1 MPPAGLSCAAG
12 GRPWQANSP
21 AAAGPFWAPRYHSD
35 KNAYYLAATETTIT
49 EAPVQDEIYYGG
61 QASVE
66 LRTHTE
72 VTSPAAEARL
82 KHRADVVRH
91 KGRYAL
97 INHNRTPY
105 QAMVED
111 LLFLR
116 NVLAGAGLD
125 YLLVRGNNDR
135 PVIALDWKNRKKLRA
150 ALVDACRNEPVYSMT
165 VDAKKKSSVLVA
177 DGELSPNRQ
186 ARIFRL
192 YRPRVEPAGGF
203 EFGSSAGVQI
213 ELWSFDGSQIT
224 LPIENSLTR
233 RTMLA
238 QDAVRGTV
246 ERYGH
251 TWPTIENMFA
261 DHASDIS
268 FDIDLVFS
276 WVDGSSPEYIAAR
289 RSQQQ
294 GVVLGEGDDHEARFR
309 QINEL
314 KYALRSVYMFAPW
327 VRRIFI
333 ATDSPAPEWL
343 AEHPSVTIVRS
354 EEFFADP
361 SVLPT
366 HNSQAVECQLHN
378 IEGLS
383 EHFLYSNDDMFF
395 GRPVGPDMFF
405 TPGGITK
412 FIEAETRI
420 GLGDNDAERSGFEN
434 AARVNRKLLWNRFG
448 RITTRH
454 LEHTAAP
461 LRRSVVATMER
472 EFPDEFRKTAA
483 SRFRAADNISV
494 TNSFYH
500 YYALLTGRAVTQT
513 AAKVRYVDTTMRV
526 GLNYLPKLLA
536 KRNMDFFCLN
546 DGSFPEVPADE
557 RAQLVTDFLE
567 KYYPIK
573 APWEI

>member
-1 MPPAGLSCAAG
+1 M
-12 GRPWQANSP
+12 
-21 AAAGPFWAPRYHSD
+21 PFWGSRYYSG
-35 KNAYYLAATETTIT
+35 KNAYHLPATETTIT

-66 LRTHTE
+66 PRTHAE

-82 KHRADVVRH
+82 KHRPDVVRH

-97 INHNRTPY
+97 INHNRTPF

-116 NVLAGAGLD
+116 GVLAGENLD

-135 PVIALDWKNRKKLRA
+135 PVIALDWKDRKKLRA
-150 ALVDACRNEPVYSMT
+150 ALVGACRNEPVYSMT

-177 DGELSPNRQ
+177 DGDLSPNRQ

-192 YRPRVEPAGGF
+192 YRPRVEPDGGF

-213 ELWSFDGSQIT
+213 ELWSFEGDQLI

-233 RTMLA
+233 RTMQS

-276 WVDGSSPEYIAAR
+276 WVDGSSPDYIAAR
-289 RSQQQ
+289 RAQQK
-294 GVVLGEGDDHEARFR
+294 GVVLGEGDDNEARFR

-327 VRRIFI
+327 IRRIFI

-343 AEHPSVTIVRS
+343 ADHPSVTIVRS

-361 SVLPT
+361 TVLPT

-405 TPGGITK
+405 TPGGVTK

-461 LRRSVVATMER
+461 LRRSVVARMER
-472 EFPDEFRKTAA
+472 EFPEEFQKTAG

-513 AAKVRYVDTTMRV
+513 AAKVRYVDTTARA

-557 RAQLVTDFLE
+557 RAEIVTDFLE

-573 APWEI
+573 APWEH

>member
-1 MPPAGLSCAAG
+1 M
-12 GRPWQANSP
+12 
-21 AAAGPFWAPRYHSD
+21 
-35 KNAYYLAATETTIT
+35 
-49 EAPVQDEIYYGG
+49 VQDEIYYGS
-61 QASVE
+61 QASVDA
-66 LRTHTE
+66 HDE
-72 VTSPAAEARL
+72 VTSAAAVARF
-82 KHRADVVRH
+82 RTRSDVVRRR
-91 KGRYAL
+91 GRYAL
-97 INHNRTPY
+97 INENRTPY

-111 LLFLR
+111 LMFIR
-116 NVLAGAGLD
+116 SVLADAGLD
-125 YLLVRGNNDR
+125 YLLVRGNNHR
-135 PVIALDWKNRKKLRA
+135 PVIAVDWKDRKELRD
-150 ALVDACRNEPVYSMT
+150 ALVEACRDEPFYSMS

-186 ARIFRL
+186 SRIFRL
-192 YRPRVEPAGGF
+192 YRPRVEPEGGF
-203 EFGSSAGVQI
+203 EFGASAGVQL
-213 ELWSFDGSQIT
+213 ELWSFEGDQLI

-289 RSQQQ
+289 RARMA
-294 GVVLGEGDDHEARFR
+294 GVVVGEGDDHEARFR
-309 QINEL
+309 QIDEL
-314 KYALRSVYMFAPW
+314 KYALRSIYMFAPW
-327 VRRIFI
+327 IRRIFI
-333 ATDSPAPEWL
+333 ATDSPAPVMAGGPPERDDRPQRGVL
-343 AEHPSVTIVRS
+343 RRPLGAAHAQFAGRGVPAAPHRGPLRALPVFERRHVLRPAPS
-354 EEFFADP
+354 
-361 SVLPT
+361 
-366 HNSQAVECQLHN
+366 
-378 IEGLS
+378 
-383 EHFLYSNDDMFF
+383 
-395 GRPVGPDMFF
+395 GPDMFF

-434 AARVNRKLLWNRFG
+434 AARVNRKLLWDRFG

-461 LRRSVVATMER
+461 LRRSVVAQMEQ
-472 EFPDEFRKTAA
+472 EFPAEFAKTAA
-483 SRFRAADNISV
+483 STFRAADNISV

-513 AAKVRYVDTTMRV
+513 AAKVRYVDTTARA

-546 DGSFPEVPADE
+546 DGSFPEVPAEE
-557 RAQLVTDFLE
+557 RAELVTEFLE

-573 APWEI
+573 APWEK

>member
-1 MPPAGLSCAAG
+1 
-12 GRPWQANSP
+12 
-21 AAAGPFWAPRYHSD
+21 
-35 KNAYYLAATETTIT
+35 
-49 EAPVQDEIYYGG
+49 
-61 QASVE
+61 
-66 LRTHTE
+66 
-72 VTSPAAEARL
+72 
-82 KHRADVVRH
+82 
-91 KGRYAL
+91 
-97 INHNRTPY
+97 
-105 QAMVED
+105 MVED
-111 LLFLR
+111 LLFIR
-116 NVLAGAGLD
+116 NVLANAGLD
-125 YLLVRGNNDR
+125 YLLVRGNNHR
-135 PVIALDWKNRKKLRA
+135 PVIALDWKDRKKLRA
-150 ALVDACRNEPVYSMT
+150 ALVEACRDEPVYSMT

-177 DGELSPNRQ
+177 DGELSINRQ
-186 ARIFRL
+186 SRIFRL
-192 YRPRVEPAGGF
+192 YRPRVEPDGGF

-213 ELWSFDGSQIT
+213 ELWSFEGNQLI

-233 RTMLA
+233 RTMLST
-238 QDAVRGTV
+238 DAVRGTV

-268 FDIDLVFS
+268 FDIDMVFS

-289 RSQQQ
+289 RARMA
-294 GVVLGEGDDHEARFR
+294 GVVVGEGDDHEARFR
-309 QINEL
+309 QIDEL

-333 ATDSPAPEWL
+333 ATDSPAPAWL
-343 AEHPSVTIVRS
+343 ADHPTVTIVRS

-366 HNSQAVECQLHN
+366 HNSQAVECQLHH

-395 GRPVGPDMFF
+395 GRAVGPDMFF
-405 TPGGITK
+405 TPGGVTK

-434 AARVNRKLLWNRFG
+434 AARVNRKLLWDRFG

-461 LRRSVVATMER
+461 LRRSIAATMEQ
-472 EFPDEFRKTAA
+472 EFPQEFAKTAA

-513 AAKVRYVDTTMRV
+513 AAKVRYVDTTARA
-526 GLNYLPKLLA
+526 GLNYLPKLLS

-546 DGSFPEVPADE
+546 DGSFPEVEAEE
-557 RAQLVTDFLE
+557 RAGLVTEFLE

-573 APWEI
+573 APWEK

>member
-1 MPPAGLSCAAG
+1 MLSRQDYHASKTSPPKH
-12 GRPWQANSP
+12 GRN
-21 AAAGPFWAPRYHSD
+21 
-35 KNAYYLAATETTIT
+35 TIT
-49 EAPVQDEIYYGG
+49 DVTVQDDIYYGAE
-61 QASVE
+61 ASEDVPALAE
-66 LRTHTE
+66 A
-72 VTSPAAEARL
+72 TSPAAVARL
-82 KHRADVVRH
+82 KHRPDVIRRS
-91 KGRYAL
+91 GRYAL
-97 INHNRTPY
+97 INNTRTPY

-116 NVLAGAGLD
+116 NVLDGAGLD

-135 PVIALDWKNRKKLRA
+135 PVIALDWKDRKKLRS
-150 ALVDACRNEPVYSMT
+150 ALVDACRNEPFYSMT
-165 VDAKKKSSVLVA
+165 VDAKKKMSVLVA
-177 DGELSPNRQ
+177 DGELSVNRQ

-192 YRPRVEPAGGF
+192 YRPRVEPEGGF
-203 EFGSSAGVQI
+203 EFGASAGVQV
-213 ELWSFDGSQIT
+213 ELWSFLDNEVI

-233 RTMLA
+233 RTMMA
-238 QDAVRGTV
+238 HEAVRGTV

-268 FDIDLVFS
+268 FDIDIVFS
-276 WVDGSSPEYIAAR
+276 WVDGTSPEYIAAR
-289 RSQQQ
+289 RARQAAA
-294 GVVLGEGDDHEARFR
+294 VLGEGDDHEARYR

-327 VRRIFI
+327 IRRIFI

-343 AEHPSVTIVRS
+343 NDHPSVTIVRS

-366 HNSQAVECQLHN
+366 HNSQAVECQLHH

-420 GLGDNDAERSGFEN
+420 GLGENDAERSGFEN

-461 LRRSVVATMER
+461 LRRSLVAQMEQ
-472 EFPDEFRKTAA
+472 EFPAEFASTAA
-483 SRFRAADNISV
+483 STFRAADNISV

-513 AAKVRYVDTTMRV
+513 AAKVRYVDTTLRS
-526 GLNYLPKLLA
+526 GLKLLPKLLK
-536 KRNMDFFCLN
+536 KRHMDFFCLN
-546 DGSFPEVPADE
+546 DGSFPEVPAEE
-557 RAQLVTDFLE
+557 RAEVVTQFLE
-567 KYYPIK
+567 QYYPIK
-573 APWEI
+573 APWEK

>member
-1 MPPAGLSCAAG
+1 MQVGT
-12 GRPWQANSP
+12 
-21 AAAGPFWAPRYHSD
+21 HSR
-35 KNAYYLAATETTIT
+35 KQSRRIEIT
-49 EAPVQDEIYYGG
+49 DALVQDEIYYGS
-61 QASVE
+61 QASVDA
-66 LRTHTE
+66 HDE
-72 VTSPAAEARL
+72 VTSAAAVARF
-82 KHRADVVRH
+82 RARQDVVRRR
-91 KGRYAL
+91 GRYGL
-97 INHNRTPY
+97 INENRTPY

-111 LLFLR
+111 LMFIR
-116 NVLAGAGLD
+116 SVLDGAGLD

-135 PVIALDWKNRKKLRA
+135 PVIAVDWKDRKELRD
-150 ALVDACRNEPVYSMT
+150 ALVEACHDEPFYSMS

-186 ARIFRL
+186 SRIFRL
-192 YRPRVEPAGGF
+192 YRPRVEPEGGF
-203 EFGSSAGVQI
+203 EFGASAGVQL
-213 ELWSFDGSQIT
+213 ELWSFEGDELI

-289 RSQQQ
+289 RARMA
-294 GVVLGEGDDHEARFR
+294 GVVVGEGDDHEARFR
-309 QINEL
+309 QIDEL

-327 VRRIFI
+327 IRRIFI
-333 ATDSPAPEWL
+333 ATDSPAPSWL
-343 AEHPSVTIVRS
+343 ADHPSVTIVRS

-361 SVLPT
+361 AVLPT
-366 HNSQAVECQLHN
+366 HNSQAVECQLHH
-378 IEGLS
+378 IQGLS

-395 GRPVGPDMFF
+395 GRAVGPDMFF

-420 GLGDNDAERSGFEN
+420 GLGDNDTERSGFEN
-434 AARVNRKLLWNRFG
+434 AARVNRKLLWDRFG

-461 LRRSVVATMER
+461 LRRSVVAQMEQ
-472 EFPDEFRKTAA
+472 EFPAEFAKTAA
-483 SRFRAADNISV
+483 STFRAADNISV

-513 AAKVRYVDTTMRV
+513 AAKVRYVDTTARA

-546 DGSFPEVPADE
+546 DGSFPEVPAEE
-557 RAQLVTDFLE
+557 RAELVTDFLE

-573 APWEI
+573 APWEK

>member
-1 MPPAGLSCAAG
+1 MQVRMPTST
-12 GRPWQANSP
+12 S
-21 AAAGPFWAPRYHSD
+21 
-35 KNAYYLAATETTIT
+35 TETTIT
-49 EAPVQDEIYYGG
+49 EAPVQDEVYYGG

-66 LRTHTE
+66 EQFHAE
-72 VTSPAAEARL
+72 ITSAAAEQRL
-82 KHRADVVRH
+82 RHRPDVVRH

-97 INHNRTPY
+97 INHTRTPY

-116 NVLAGAGLD
+116 NVLANAGLA

-135 PVIALDWKNRKKLRA
+135 PVLALDWKDRKKLRA
-150 ALVDACRNEPVYSMT
+150 ALVEACLDEPFYSMT
-165 VDAKKKSSVLVA
+165 VDAKKKTSVLVA
-177 DGELSPNRQ
+177 DGDLSPNRQ
-186 ARIFRL
+186 GRIFRL
-192 YRPRVEPAGGF
+192 YRPRVEPVGGF
-203 EFGSSAGVQI
+203 EFGASAGVQI
-213 ELWSFDGSQIT
+213 ELWSFEGEELI

-233 RTMLA
+233 RTMLR

-268 FDIDLVFS
+268 FDIDIVFS

-289 RSQQQ
+289 RAQQQ

-327 VRRIFI
+327 IRRIFI
-333 ATDSPAPEWL
+333 ATDSPAPAWL
-343 AEHPSVTIVRS
+343 ADHPAVTIVRS

-366 HNSQAVECQLHN
+366 HNSQAVECQLHR

-395 GRPVGPDMFF
+395 GRAVGPDMFF

-420 GLGDNDAERSGFEN
+420 GLGENAAERSGFEN

-461 LRRSVVATMER
+461 LRRSVVGHMEE
-472 EFPDEFRKTAA
+472 EFPEEFRKTAA

-513 AAKVRYVDTTMRV
+513 AAKVRYVDTTMRS
-526 GLNYLPKLLA
+526 GLKYLPKLLA

-546 DGSFPEVPADE
+546 DGSFPEVSSDE
-557 RAQLVTDFLE
+557 RAEVVTDFLE
-567 KYYPIK
+567 RYFPVK
-573 APWEI
+573 APWEK

>member
-1 MPPAGLSCAAG
+1 MQVRMPTST
-12 GRPWQANSP
+12 S
-21 AAAGPFWAPRYHSD
+21 S
-35 KNAYYLAATETTIT
+35 ETTIT
-49 EAPVQDEIYYGG
+49 EAPVQDEVYYGG

-66 LRTHTE
+66 EQFHAE
-72 VTSPAAEARL
+72 ITSAAAEQRL
-82 KHRADVVRH
+82 RHRPDVIRH

-97 INHNRTPY
+97 INDTRTPY

-116 NVLAGAGLD
+116 NVLANAGLA

-135 PVIALDWKNRKKLRA
+135 PVLALDWQDRKKLRA
-150 ALVDACRNEPVYSMT
+150 ALVEACRDEPFYSMT
-165 VDAKKKSSVLVA
+165 VDAKKKTSVLVA

-186 ARIFRL
+186 GRIFRL
-192 YRPRVEPAGGF
+192 YRPRVEPVGGF
-203 EFGSSAGVQI
+203 EFGASAGVQI
-213 ELWSFDGSQIT
+213 ELWSFEGEELT

-233 RTMLA
+233 RTLLR

-268 FDIDLVFS
+268 FDIDIVFS

-289 RSQQQ
+289 RAQQQ

-327 VRRIFI
+327 IRRIFI
-333 ATDSPAPEWL
+333 ATDSPAPAWL
-343 AEHPSVTIVRS
+343 AEHPAVTIVRS

-366 HNSQAVECQLHN
+366 HNSQAVECQLHH

-395 GRPVGPDMFF
+395 GRAVGPDMFF

-420 GLGDNDAERSGFEN
+420 GLGENAAERSGFEN

-461 LRRSVVATMER
+461 LRRSVVAQMEE
-472 EFPDEFRKTAA
+472 EFPAEFRKTAA

-500 YYALLTGRAVTQT
+500 YYALLMGRAVTQT
-513 AAKVRYVDTTMRV
+513 AAKVRYVDTTMRS
-526 GLNYLPKLLA
+526 GLKYLPKLLA

-546 DGSFPEVPADE
+546 DGSFPEVSADE
-557 RAQLVTDFLE
+557 RAEVVTDFLE
-567 KYYPIK
+567 RYFPIK
-573 APWEI
+573 APWEK

>member
-1 MPPAGLSCAAG
+1 MHV
-12 GRPWQANSP
+12 
-21 AAAGPFWAPRYHSD
+21 GPLQTTARRI
-35 KNAYYLAATETTIT
+35 TIT
-49 EAPVQDEIYYGG
+49 DALVQDEIYYGG
-61 QASVE
+61 QASDE
-66 LRTHTE
+66 GRSHAE
-72 VTSPAAEARL
+72 VTSPAAVARL
-82 KHRADVVRH
+82 KHRPDVVRH
-91 KGRYAL
+91 RGRYAL
-97 INHNRTPY
+97 INDTRTPY

-111 LLFLR
+111 LLFIR
-116 NVLAGAGLD
+116 NVLANAGLD
-125 YLLVRGNNDR
+125 YLLVRGNNHR
-135 PVIALDWKNRKKLRA
+135 PVIALDWKDRKKLKA
-150 ALVDACRNEPVYSMT
+150 ALVEACRNEPVYSMT

-177 DGELSPNRQ
+177 DGELSPSSQ

-192 YRPRVEPAGGF
+192 YRPRVEPDGGF

-213 ELWSFDGSQIT
+213 ELWSFEGNQLI

-233 RTMLA
+233 RTMLST
-238 QDAVRGTV
+238 DAVRGTV

-268 FDIDLVFS
+268 FDIDMVFS
-276 WVDGSSPEYIAAR
+276 WVDGSSPEYVAAR
-289 RSQQQ
+289 RAQMA
-294 GVVLGEGDDHEARFR
+294 GVVVGEGDDHEARFR

-343 AEHPSVTIVRS
+343 ADHPAVTIVRS

-366 HNSQAVECQLHN
+366 HNSQAVECQLHH

-395 GRPVGPDMFF
+395 GRAVGPDMFF

-461 LRRSVVATMER
+461 LRRSVAATMEQ
-472 EFPDEFRKTAA
+472 EFPQEFAKTAA

-513 AAKVRYVDTTMRV
+513 AAKVKYVDTTVRA
-526 GLNYLPKLLA
+526 GLNYLPKLLS

-546 DGSFPEVPADE
+546 DGSFPEVEADE
-557 RAQLVTDFLE
+557 RARLVTDFLE

-573 APWEI
+573 APWEK

>member
-1 MPPAGLSCAAG
+1 MQLENHAPPTA
-12 GRPWQANSP
+12 R
-21 AAAGPFWAPRYHSD
+21 RVD
-35 KNAYYLAATETTIT
+35 IT
-49 EAPVQDEIYYGG
+49 DALIQDEIYYGS
-61 QASVE
+61 QASE
-66 LRTHTE
+66 DNHAHAE
-72 VTSPAAEARL
+72 VTSPAAVARL
-82 KHRADVVRH
+82 RTRTDVVRRH
-91 KGRYAL
+91 GRYAL
-97 INHNRTPY
+97 INENRTPY

-111 LLFLR
+111 LLFVR
-116 NVLAGAGLD
+116 SVLDGAKLD

-135 PVIALDWKNRKKLRA
+135 PVIAVDWKNRRELRA
-150 ALVDACRNEPVYSMT
+150 ALVEACRDEPFYSMT

-177 DGELSPNRQ
+177 DGELSPSRQ

-192 YRPRVEPAGGF
+192 YRPHVEPHGGL
-203 EFGSSAGVQI
+203 EFGASAGVQL
-213 ELWSFDGSQIT
+213 ELWSFEGDQLI

-233 RTMLA
+233 RTLLA

-251 TWPTIENMFA
+251 AWPTIENMFA
-261 DHASDIS
+261 DHASDIN
-268 FDIDLVFS
+268 FDIDIVFS

-289 RSQQQ
+289 RARMA
-294 GVVLGEGDDHEARFR
+294 GVVVGEGDDHEARFR

-327 VRRIFI
+327 IRRIFI

-366 HNSQAVECQLHN
+366 HNSQAVECQLHH

-395 GRPVGPDMFF
+395 GRAVRPDMFF

-434 AARVNRKLLWNRFG
+434 AARVNRKLLWDRFG

-461 LRRSVVATMER
+461 LRRSVVSQMEE
-472 EFPDEFRKTAA
+472 EFPAEFAKTAA

-513 AAKVRYVDTTMRV
+513 AAKVRYVDTTARA
-526 GLNYLPKLLA
+526 GLNYLPKLLS

-546 DGSFPEVPADE
+546 DGSFPEVAAEE

-567 KYYPIK
+567 KYFPIK
-573 APWEI
+573 APWEK

>member
-1 MPPAGLSCAAG
+1 MQVERLTLTS
-12 GRPWQANSP
+12 
-21 AAAGPFWAPRYHSD
+21 
-35 KNAYYLAATETTIT
+35 TETTIT
-49 EAPVQDEIYYGG
+49 EAPVQDEVYYAG
-61 QASVE
+61 QPSSE
-66 LRTHTE
+66 EQFHSE
-72 VTSPAAEARL
+72 VTSAEAEQRFRL
-82 KHRADVVRH
+82 RPDVIRH
-91 KGRYAL
+91 KGRYAVV
-97 INHNRTPY
+97 NDNRTPY

-116 NVLAGAGLD
+116 NVLANAGLA

-135 PVIALDWKNRKKLRA
+135 PVIALGWRDRKKLRA
-150 ALVDACRNEPVYSMT
+150 ALVEACRDEPFYSMT
-165 VDAKKKSSVLVA
+165 VDAKKKTSVLVA
-177 DGELSPNRQ
+177 DGELSSNRQ

-192 YRPRVEPAGGF
+192 YRPRVEPVGGF
-203 EFGSSAGVQI
+203 EFGASAGVQI
-213 ELWSFDGSQIT
+213 ELWSFEGEQII

-233 RTMLA
+233 RTLLR

-251 TWPTIENMFA
+251 AWPTIENMFA

-268 FDIDLVFS
+268 FDVDLVFS

-289 RSQQQ
+289 RAQQKDA
-294 GVVLGEGDDHEARFR
+294 VLGEGDDHEARFR
-309 QINEL
+309 QIDEL

-327 VRRIFI
+327 IRRIFI
-333 ATDSPAPEWL
+333 ATDSPAPAWL

-366 HNSQAVECQLHN
+366 HNSQAVECQLHH
-378 IEGLS
+378 IDGLS

-395 GRPVGPDMFF
+395 GRPVSPDLFF

-420 GLGDNDAERSGFEN
+420 GLGDNAAERSGFEN

-461 LRRSVVATMER
+461 LRRSLIKQMEE
-472 EFPDEFRKTAA
+472 EFPEEFRKTAA

-513 AAKVRYVDTTMRV
+513 AAKVRYVDTTMRA
-526 GLNYLPKLLA
+526 GLNYLPKLLS

-546 DGSFPEVPADE
+546 DGSFPEVAADE
-557 RAQLVTDFLE
+557 RAELVTDFLE

-573 APWEI
+573 APWEK

>member
-1 MPPAGLSCAAG
+1 MQVRMPTST
-12 GRPWQANSP
+12 S
-21 AAAGPFWAPRYHSD
+21 
-35 KNAYYLAATETTIT
+35 TETTIT
-49 EAPVQDEIYYGG
+49 EAPVQDEVYYGG

-66 LRTHTE
+66 EQFHAE
-72 VTSPAAEARL
+72 ITSAAAEQRL
-82 KHRADVVRH
+82 RHRPDVVRH

-97 INHNRTPY
+97 INHTRTPY

-116 NVLAGAGLD
+116 NVLANAGLA

-135 PVIALDWKNRKKLRA
+135 PVLALDWKDRKKLRA
-150 ALVDACRNEPVYSMT
+150 ALVEACLDEPFYSMT
-165 VDAKKKSSVLVA
+165 VDAKKKTSVLVA
-177 DGELSPNRQ
+177 DGDLSPNRQ
-186 ARIFRL
+186 GRIFRL
-192 YRPRVEPAGGF
+192 YRPRVEPVGGF
-203 EFGSSAGVQI
+203 EFGASAGVQI
-213 ELWSFDGSQIT
+213 ELWSFEGEELI

-233 RTMLA
+233 RTMLR

-268 FDIDLVFS
+268 FDIDIVFS

-289 RSQQQ
+289 RAQQQ

-327 VRRIFI
+327 IRRIFI
-333 ATDSPAPEWL
+333 ATDSPAPAWL
-343 AEHPSVTIVRS
+343 ADHPAVTIVRS

-395 GRPVGPDMFF
+395 GRAVGPDMFF

-420 GLGDNDAERSGFEN
+420 GLGENAAERSGFEN

-461 LRRSVVATMER
+461 LRRSVVGHMEE
-472 EFPDEFRKTAA
+472 EFPEEFRKTAA

-513 AAKVRYVDTTMRV
+513 AAKVRYVDTTMRS
-526 GLNYLPKLLA
+526 GLKYLPKLLA

-546 DGSFPEVPADE
+546 DGSFPEVSSDE
-557 RAQLVTDFLE
+557 RAEVVTDFLE
-567 KYYPIK
+567 RYFPVK
-573 APWEI
+573 APWEK

>member
-1 MPPAGLSCAAG
+1 MQVGTLTLTS
-12 GRPWQANSP
+12 
-21 AAAGPFWAPRYHSD
+21 
-35 KNAYYLAATETTIT
+35 TETTIT
-49 EAPVQDEIYYGG
+49 EAPVQDEVYYGS

-66 LRTHTE
+66 EQFHAE
-72 VTSPAAEARL
+72 VTSAAAEQRL
-82 KHRADVVRH
+82 RHRPDVIRH

-97 INHNRTPY
+97 INYNRTPY

-116 NVLAGAGLD
+116 NVLAEAGLE

-135 PVIALDWKNRKKLRA
+135 PVIALDWKDRKKLRA
-150 ALVDACRNEPVYSMT
+150 ALVEACRDEPVYSMT
-165 VDAKKKSSVLVA
+165 VDAKKKVSVLVA
-177 DGELSPNRQ
+177 DGELSSNRQ

-192 YRPRVEPAGGF
+192 YRPRVEPVGGF
-203 EFGSSAGVQI
+203 EFGASAGVQI
-213 ELWSFDGSQIT
+213 ELWSFEGEELI

-233 RTMLA
+233 RTMLR

-268 FDIDLVFS
+268 FDVDLVFS

-289 RSQQQ
+289 RAQQKD
-294 GVVLGEGDDHEARFR
+294 VVLGEGDDHEARFR
-309 QINEL
+309 QIDEL
-314 KYALRSVYMFAPW
+314 KYALRSVYLFAPW
-327 VRRIFI
+327 IRRIFI
-333 ATDSPAPEWL
+333 ATDSPAPAWL
-343 AEHPSVTIVRS
+343 ADHPAVTIVRS
-354 EEFFADP
+354 EEFFSDP

-395 GRPVGPDMFF
+395 GRPVSPDLFF

-420 GLGDNDAERSGFEN
+420 GLGENAAERSGFEN

-461 LRRSVVATMER
+461 LRRSVVSRMER
-472 EFPDEFRKTAA
+472 EFPEEFRKTAA

-513 AAKVRYVDTTMRV
+513 SAKVRYVDTTMRT
-526 GLNYLPKLLA
+526 GLNYLPKLLS

-546 DGSFPEVPADE
+546 DGSFPEVHADE
-557 RAQLVTDFLE
+557 RAELVTDFLE
-567 KYYPIK
+567 KYFPIK
-573 APWEI
+573 APWEK

>member
-1 MPPAGLSCAAG
+1 MQLEIH
-12 GRPWQANSP
+12 
-21 AAAGPFWAPRYHSD
+21 APSTARRND
-35 KNAYYLAATETTIT
+35 IT
-49 EAPVQDEIYYGG
+49 DALIQDEIYYGS
-61 QASVE
+61 QASE
-66 LRTHTE
+66 DDHAHAE
-72 VTSPAAEARL
+72 VTSPAAVARL
-82 KHRADVVRH
+82 RTRPDIVRRH
-91 KGRYAL
+91 GRYAL
-97 INHNRTPY
+97 INDNRTPY

-111 LLFLR
+111 LLFVR
-116 NVLAGAGLD
+116 SVLAGAKLD

-135 PVIALDWKNRKKLRA
+135 PVIAVDWKNRRELRT
-150 ALVDACRNEPVYSMT
+150 ALVEACRDEPFYSMT

-186 ARIFRL
+186 GRIFRL
-192 YRPRVEPAGGF
+192 YRPRVEPEGGL
-203 EFGSSAGVQI
+203 EFGASAGVQL
-213 ELWSFDGSQIT
+213 ELWSFEGDQLI

-233 RTMLA
+233 RTLLA

-289 RSQQQ
+289 RARMA
-294 GVVLGEGDDHEARFR
+294 GVVVGEGDDHEARFR
-309 QINEL
+309 QIDEL

-327 VRRIFI
+327 IRRIFI
-333 ATDSPAPEWL
+333 ATDSPAPSWL
-343 AEHPSVTIVRS
+343 ADHPSVTIVRS

-366 HNSQAVECQLHN
+366 HNSQAVESQLHH

-395 GRPVGPDMFF
+395 GRAVRPDMFF

-434 AARVNRKLLWNRFG
+434 AARVNRKLLWDRFG

-461 LRRSVVATMER
+461 LRRSVVAQMEQ
-472 EFPDEFRKTAA
+472 EFPAEFAKTAA
-483 SRFRAADNISV
+483 SRFRGADNISV

-513 AAKVRYVDTTMRV
+513 AAKVRYVDTTARA
-526 GLNYLPKLLA
+526 GLNYLPKLLS

-546 DGSFPEVPADE
+546 DGSFPEVPAEE
-557 RAQLVTDFLE
+557 RAELVTDFLE
-567 KYYPIK
+567 KYFPIK
-573 APWEI
+573 APWEK

>member
-1 MPPAGLSCAAG
+1 MQVRAHP
-12 GRPWQANSP
+12 
-21 AAAGPFWAPRYHSD
+21 
-35 KNAYYLAATETTIT
+35 LAARRITIT
-49 EAPVQDEIYYGG
+49 DVTVQDDIYYGV
-61 QASVE
+61 QTSEDVPA
-66 LRTHTE
+66 LAE
-72 VTSPAAEARL
+72 VTSPAAVARL
-82 KHRADVVRH
+82 KHRPDVVRRS
-91 KGRYAL
+91 GRYAL
-97 INHNRTPY
+97 INQNRTPY

-150 ALVDACRNEPVYSMT
+150 ALVDACRNEPFYSMT
-165 VDAKKKSSVLVA
+165 VDAKKKTSVLVA
-177 DGELSPNRQ
+177 DGELSTSRQ

-192 YRPRVEPAGGF
+192 YRPRVEPTGGF
-203 EFGSSAGVQI
+203 EFGASAGVQV
-213 ELWSFDGSQIT
+213 ELWSFEGDELI

-233 RTMLA
+233 RTMLT

-289 RSQQQ
+289 RARQANA
-294 GVVLGEGDDHEARFR
+294 VLGEGDDHEARYR

-327 VRRIFI
+327 IRRIFI

-343 AEHPSVTIVRS
+343 ADHPSVTIVRS

-366 HNSQAVECQLHN
+366 HNSQAVECQLHH

-395 GRPVGPDMFF
+395 GRPVGPDLFF

-420 GLGDNDAERSGFEN
+420 GLGENAAERSGFEN

-454 LEHTAAP
+454 LEHSAAP
-461 LRRSVVATMER
+461 LRRSVVAQMEE
-472 EFPDEFRKTAA
+472 EFPNEFAKTAA
-483 SRFRAADNISV
+483 STFRAADNISV

-513 AAKVRYVDTTMRV
+513 AAKVRYVDTTLRA

-546 DGSFPEVPADE
+546 DGSFPEVPGEE
-557 RAQLVTDFLE
+557 RAELVTDFLE
-567 KYYPIK
+567 KYFPIK
-573 APWEI
+573 APWEK